1 MRILFVIA
9 AVTLFASPLAAQT
22 RIDPDS
28 SKKAP
33 QIMPAFVTVGD
44 RDPNHVIPT
53 VDGVPGA
60 GIDNLD
66 IAFPDTILQHGTVYV
81 VQVAAQDASYTGS
94 CDVTYQ
100 LSQVQGGINVI
111 LDSGTINP
119 AYACKRGQNFAVGN
133 LTDAIPDAPGLAT
146 LTGTIAYGT
155 KKVSTKVS
163 VLIK

>member
-1 MRILFVIA
+1 MRMSVASVAIA
-9 AVTLFASPLAAQT
+9 AVLALPLVAHSQSV
-22 RIDPDS
+22 PG

-33 QIMPAFVTVGD
+33 QIMPAFITVGEV
-44 RDPNHVIPT
+44 DPNHVIPT

-94 CDVTYQ
+94 CDITYA
-100 LSQVQGGINVI
+100 LTQVQGGKNVT

-119 AYACKRGQNFAVGN
+119 SYACMRGQNFAVGN
-133 LTDAIPDAPGLAT
+133 RTNAVPDAPGLAT
-146 LTGTIAYGT
+146 LTGTIAFGT